1 MGFKEI
7 LDTAVTRERFRID
20 DCISIEEYLLER
32 ATTFYNS
39 IKAKLDVRQ
48 LKAFRRSIVRNAFL
62 IEPVNDQVTS
72 TKVEVRW
79 SNHLDGDVRF
89 ASYDTCFA
97 ILEKLLYKIAN
108 LPDDDFSI
116 IKEFTDN
123 TVVPYEMPIDYI
135 NRYATPIH
143 TAENIDL
150 FLDDTVRTCTRMR
163 QFIRDTRR
171 NPAAEV
177 FKTILDDK
185 VKVKTY
191 LTDRAQTGD
200 YKTNREKRWEAHP
213 NSVQYALRRDCMRI
227 ETKLLL
233 QIAMFEGCDRGLVAS
248 MQEAGLL
255 PDSFSFVKCPIT
267 GDNIQY
273 SEFANDALHPTH
285 GRSAFQ
291 VGHLNPL
298 KSSDTDGFYGHTAD
312 NISWISENGNRIQGS
327 LSLNEVNELLRRIYS
342 NRPELREQQEN
353 NEADYG

>member
-20 DCISIEEYLLER
+20 DCISIEEYLSER

-39 IKAKLDVRQ
+39 IKAKLDVRE
-48 LKAFRRSIVRNAFL
+48 LKAFCRSIVRNAFL
-62 IEPVNDQVTS
+62 IEPVNNQVTS

-79 SNHLDGDVRF
+79 SDHLTGDVRF
-89 ASYDTCFA
+89 ATYDTCYA
-97 ILEKLLYKIAN
+97 IFENLLQKIAC
-108 LPDDDFSI
+108 LTDPDFSI
-116 IKEFTDN
+116 IKEFLEN
-123 TVVPYEMPIDYI
+123 TVVAYEMPIDYI
-135 NRYATPIH
+135 DRYATPIH
-143 TAENIDL
+143 TVENVDL
-150 FLDDTVRTCTRMR
+150 FLNDTVRTCTELRK
-163 QFIRDTRR
+163 FIRDTRR
-171 NPAAEV
+171 NPAANV
-177 FKTILDDK
+177 FQTILSDK
-185 VKVKTY
+185 IKVKTY
-191 LTDRAQTGD
+191 LTDRALTGD

-227 ETKLLL
+227 EIKLLL

-267 GDNIQY
+267 GDNIRY

-353 NEADYG
+353 NEV

>member
-7 LDTAVTRERFRID
+7 LDTAVMRERFRID
-20 DCISIEEYLLER
+20 DCISIEVHLSER
-32 ATTFYNS
+32 AASFYS
-39 IKAKLDVRQ
+39 IIKGKLDVRQ

-72 TKVEVRW
+72 TKVETRW
-79 SNHLDGDVRF
+79 SDRLSNDVRF
-89 ASYDTCFA
+89 ASYDMCVA
-97 ILEKLLYKIAN
+97 ILEKLLQKIAN
-108 LPDDDFSI
+108 LSDEDFSI
-116 IKEFTDN
+116 IKEFLGN
-123 TVVPYEMPIDYI
+123 TVIPYEMPIDYI
-135 NRYATPIH
+135 DRYAAPLH
-143 TAENIDL
+143 TAENVDL
-150 FLDDTVRTCTRMR
+150 FLDATVRTCTQMR
-163 QFIRDTRR
+163 QFVRDKRK
-171 NPAAEV
+171 NPAANV
-177 FKTILDDK
+177 FKKILEDK

-233 QIAMFEGCDRGLVAS
+233 QIAMFEGCDTALVAS

-255 PDSFSFVKCPIT
+255 PDAFPFVKCPIT

-273 SEFANDALHPTH
+273 LEFANDALHPTH

-298 KSSDTDGFYGHTAD
+298 KSLDTTGFYGHTAD

-327 LSLNEVNELLRRIYS
+327 LSMDEVNELLRRIYK
-342 NRPELREQQEN
+342 NRPELRE
-353 NEADYG
+353 

>member
-1 MGFKEI
+1 MSFKDI

-20 DCISIEEYLLER
+20 DCISIEEHLSER
-32 ATTFYNS
+32 TIPFCNA
-39 IKAKLDVRQ
+39 IKSKLDVRQ
-48 LKAFRRSIVRNAFL
+48 FKAFRRSIVRNAFL

-72 TKVEVRW
+72 TKVETRW
-79 SNHLDGDVRF
+79 SSHLTGDVRF
-89 ASYDTCFA
+89 ASYDTCVA
-97 ILEKLLYKIAN
+97 ILEKLLCKIAN
-108 LPDDDFSI
+108 LSDNDFSI
-116 IKEFTDN
+116 IKEFTNN
-123 TVVPYEMPIDYI
+123 TVVAYEMPIDYI
-135 NRYATPIH
+135 NRYASPIH
-143 TAENIDL
+143 TPENIDL
-150 FLDDTVRTCTRMR
+150 FLDDTVRICTQMR

-171 NPAAEV
+171 NPAADV

-191 LTDRAQTGD
+191 LTDRAQTGE

-233 QIAMFEGCDRGLVAS
+233 QIAMFEGCDQELVAS

-273 SEFANDALHPTH
+273 AEFANDALHPTH

-327 LSLNEVNELLRRIYS
+327 LSLDEVNRLLRRIYL
-342 NRPELREQQEN
+342 NRPELRDQQES
-353 NEADYG
+353 NEV